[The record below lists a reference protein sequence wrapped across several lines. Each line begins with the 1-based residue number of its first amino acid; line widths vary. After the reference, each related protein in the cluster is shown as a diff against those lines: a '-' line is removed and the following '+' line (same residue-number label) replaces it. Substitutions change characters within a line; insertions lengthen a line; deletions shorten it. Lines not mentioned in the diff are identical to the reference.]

1 VQDLRRSD
9 VAPVGIDGHPSPED
23 GHGIDLSSNA
33 VGIEIRSEETDSRVP
48 KWLVLGLIVM
58 AGSAAYTVLAYLVWL
73 WAS

>member
-1 VQDLRRSD
+1 MQDLRRSD

-23 GHGIDLSSNA
+23 GHRIDLSGNGGS
-33 VGIEIRSEETDSRVP
+33 IEVRAEATDSRVP

>member
-33 VGIEIRSEETDSRVP
+33 VGIEVRSEAI
-48 KWLVLGLIVM
+48 VLGLVVM

>member
-9 VAPVGIDGHPSPED
+9 VAPVGVDGHPSPED
-23 GHGIDLSSNA
+23 AHGIDLSGTA
-33 VGIEIRSEETDSRVP
+33 GGIEVRAEATDSRVP

-58 AGSAAYTVLAYLVWL
+58 AGSAAYTALAYLVLL

>member
-1 VQDLRRSD
+1 MQDLRHSD
-9 VAPVGIDGHPSPED
+9 VAPLGIDGHPSPED
-23 GHGIDLSSNA
+23 GHGNDLSSNA
-33 VGIEIRSEETDSRVP
+33 VGNEVRSEATESRVP